1 MKGARRVAPTEGRI
15 PRSLV
20 ERLTVRGT
28 LSAMMR
34 RHGWEWMQV
43 SLDPGQ
49 RLKKFPPDQFSFRE
63 ERPQGGCCR

>member
-1 MKGARRVAPTEGRI
+1 MKGARRVAPTAGRI

-34 RHGWEWMQV
+34 A
-43 SLDPGQ
+43 
-49 RLKKFPPDQFSFRE
+49 
-63 ERPQGGCCR
+63 GGMDGNGCR